1 MQSGANDFLEKP
13 WNNQRLTSVLRNQV
27 QLAEARRRGRRLAD
41 ENAILRGADG
51 TDLVASSRAMQEVVR
66 VARQVARSGASVLI
80 TGEPGTGKSLLARLI
95 HGWSDRAEKSFISV
109 NAGGLPETVFES
121 EMFGHVK
128 GAFTDARADRTGRF
142 ELADGGTLFLDEIGN
157 VPPAQQ
163 ARLLRA
169 LETGE
174 FERVGSSRTERAD
187 VRVLS
192 ATNADLSALI
202 RDGRFRED
210 LLFRINTVEIRL
222 PPLRERR
229 EEILELASAQLARKA
244 AQYGRAV
251 QGFDAGAI
259 AALQQYAWPGNV
271 RELNSVVER
280 SLLLAAG
287 DDDRHGGP
295 AAFGGEG
302 GAALARGHESRGRGA
317 CADPLRDQAQQRQRD
332 RGGGS
337 ARPLAERHVPPA
349 REAGAEGR
357 RRPVMRA
364 GRAQPSPTAR
374 DTARNLGSFLI
385 GSNPGSRFMKE
396 IIWDPS
402 RSPRS
407 TASRARSRSPSAA
420 WISAR
425 SQLTPMP
432 CAPLLLQPPNLRG
445 GELPLSGGGIGA
457 AQCRQSA
464 GRRRRRATQHG
475 NRLVGAPADQQDARK
490 MVPGQRELGCSL
502 EQRCELRQRGG
513 VIANDVENQAH
524 VGGKRQ

>member
-1 MQSGANDFLEKP
+1 MFRMQPRILVADDQADILSALKLLLKREGFDVATASSPAGVLDITTREHVDVALVDLNYSRDTTSGEEGVALVGELHRLHPELPVVVMTAWATVEIAVQAMQRGANDFLEKP
-13 WNNQRLTSVLRNQV
+13 WNNQRLLSVLKNQV

-51 TDLVASSRAMQEVVR
+51 TDLVASSRGMQEVVR
-66 VARQVARSGASVLI
+66 VARQVARSSASVLI

-109 NAGGLPETVFES
+109 NAGGLPESVFES

-157 VPPAQQ
+157 VPPALQ

-174 FERVGSSRTERAD
+174 FERVGSSRTQRAD
-187 VRVLS
+187 VRVVS
-192 ATNADLSALI
+192 ATNADLPALI

-259 AALQQYAWPGNV
+259 AALQQYVWPGNV

-287 DDDRHGGP
+287 EEIATADLRLSAAQAGPPSLEDMSLEDAERALIRSAIRRNGGSVTAAAEALGLSRSAMYRRLEKLGLKADDD
-295 AAFGGEG
+295 
-302 GAALARGHESRGRGA
+302 
-317 CADPLRDQAQQRQRD
+317 
-332 RGGGS
+332 
-337 ARPLAERHVPPA
+337 
-349 REAGAEGR
+349 
-357 RRPVMRA
+357 
-364 GRAQPSPTAR
+364 PS
-374 DTARNLGSFLI
+374 
-385 GSNPGSRFMKE
+385 
-396 IIWDPS
+396 
-402 RSPRS
+402 
-407 TASRARSRSPSAA
+407 
-420 WISAR
+420 
-425 SQLTPMP
+425 
-432 CAPLLLQPPNLRG
+432 
-445 GELPLSGGGIGA
+445 
-457 AQCRQSA
+457 
-464 GRRRRRATQHG
+464 
-475 NRLVGAPADQQDARK
+475 
-490 MVPGQRELGCSL
+490 
-502 EQRCELRQRGG
+502 
-513 VIANDVENQAH
+513 
-524 VGGKRQ
+524 

>member
-1 MQSGANDFLEKP
+1 MFRMQPRILVADDQADILSALKLLLKREGFDVATASSPAGVLDITTREHVDVALVDLNYSRDTTSGEEGVALVGELHRLHPELPVVVMTAWATVEIAVQAMQRGANDFLEKP
-13 WNNQRLTSVLRNQV
+13 WNNQRLLSVLKNQV

-51 TDLVASSRAMQEVVR
+51 TDLVASSRGMQEVVR
-66 VARQVARSGASVLI
+66 VARQVARSSASVLI

-95 HGWSDRAEKSFISV
+95 HNWSDRAEKSFISV
-109 NAGGLPETVFES
+109 NAGGLPESVFES

-157 VPPAQQ
+157 VPPALQ

-174 FERVGSSRTERAD
+174 FERVGSSRTQRAD
-187 VRVLS
+187 VRVVS
-192 ATNADLSALI
+192 ATNADLPALI

-259 AALQQYAWPGNV
+259 AALQQYVWPGNV

-287 DDDRHGGP
+287 EEIGTADLRLSAAQAGPPSLEDMSLEDAERALIRSAIRRSSGSVTAAAEALGLSRSAMYRRLEKLGLKADDD
-295 AAFGGEG
+295 
-302 GAALARGHESRGRGA
+302 
-317 CADPLRDQAQQRQRD
+317 
-332 RGGGS
+332 
-337 ARPLAERHVPPA
+337 
-349 REAGAEGR
+349 
-357 RRPVMRA
+357 
-364 GRAQPSPTAR
+364 PS
-374 DTARNLGSFLI
+374 
-385 GSNPGSRFMKE
+385 
-396 IIWDPS
+396 
-402 RSPRS
+402 
-407 TASRARSRSPSAA
+407 
-420 WISAR
+420 
-425 SQLTPMP
+425 
-432 CAPLLLQPPNLRG
+432 
-445 GELPLSGGGIGA
+445 
-457 AQCRQSA
+457 
-464 GRRRRRATQHG
+464 
-475 NRLVGAPADQQDARK
+475 
-490 MVPGQRELGCSL
+490 
-502 EQRCELRQRGG
+502 
-513 VIANDVENQAH
+513 
-524 VGGKRQ
+524 